1 MPHLHRALQLP
12 IRKLAQIVA
21 WSLAAAIIV
30 LSVVPADLR
39 PQTVAPHNLE
49 HLLIFAATG
58 FAFGVGF
65 DQKRKVLATYL
76 VGFTG
81 FVEFLQLLVPGRHAR
96 LSDFIVDAGSIF
108 GGLVMQYAVSRIF
121 SPR

>member
-1 MPHLHRALQLP
+1 MP

-30 LSVVPADLR
+30 LSVVPPDLR

-65 DQKRKVLATYL
+65 DQKRTMLSIYL
-76 VGFTG
+76 IVFAG
-81 FVEFLQLLVPGRHAR
+81 FVELLQLIVPGRHAR
-96 LSDFIVDAGSIF
+96 LSDFIVDAASIF
-108 GGLVMQYAVSRIF
+108 GGLMTQYVVSHVHSRM
-121 SPR
+121 